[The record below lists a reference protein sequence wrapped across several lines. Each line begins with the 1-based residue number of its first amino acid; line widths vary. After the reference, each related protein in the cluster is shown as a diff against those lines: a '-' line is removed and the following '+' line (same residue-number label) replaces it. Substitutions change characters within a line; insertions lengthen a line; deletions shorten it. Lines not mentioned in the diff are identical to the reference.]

1 MSHNILKTKDV
12 LKKTAIGRTTLH
24 RKVKEGSFPAPIELG
39 PHSVGWVESEVDAWI
54 NSRMKSRAA
63 NCDGESVGENQFQK
77 HQNAA

>member
-39 PHSVGWVESEVDAWI
+39 PHSVGWVESEVDEWI
-54 NSRMKSRAA
+54 KERMNSRAA
-63 NCDGESVGENQFQK
+63 NSDGESVGESGFENHK
-77 HQNAA
+77 TAA